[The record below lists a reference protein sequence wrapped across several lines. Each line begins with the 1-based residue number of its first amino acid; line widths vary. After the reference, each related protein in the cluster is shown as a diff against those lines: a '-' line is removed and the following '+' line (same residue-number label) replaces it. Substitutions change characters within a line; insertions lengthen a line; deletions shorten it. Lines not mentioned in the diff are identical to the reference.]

1 MPTRRRFLRAS
12 TRLAAGL
19 TLTPGLLAACAD
31 PEADRH
37 TAPNPATDTP
47 PPPDR
52 RLGVALL
59 GLGGYAGGQIA
70 PALQLTTRCRL
81 AGLITGSPEKLPEW
95 QRRYGVADEH
105 CYTYDRLADVADD
118 DAIDVVYVIT
128 PTATHKDFTL
138 RALAAGKHVW
148 CEKPMAM
155 DVTECRE
162 MIAAA
167 EAADRQLTIGYRMV
181 HEPNTRAF
189 IDHVAARPHGE
200 LTGVRALAGYGGTP
214 PPADYWRGQ
223 RDMGGGALYDMGVYA
238 INGIRYATGLVPER
252 VLSARQDRLDRPN
265 GTDLTSAFTLRL
277 PGGATAEGWT
287 SVVEKRNLLRAE
299 FADGWAEMQPMQP
312 YRGVRGE
319 ASDGTVFGP
328 PVPNQQSLQMDADA
342 RAILEATP
350 PVAPGREGLID
361 VAVIRAVIE
370 AAETGRE
377 VPVAI
382 G

>member
-1 MPTRRRFLRAS
+1 MVRVDRQDATGRDTPGPNRNASMSPHPVALGLDFGTESVRA
-12 TRLAAGL
+12 LLVDAAGAE
-19 TLTPGLLAACAD
+19 LASAS
-31 PEADRH
+31 R
-37 TAPNPATDTP
+37 
-47 PPPDR
+47 
-52 RLGVALL
+52 
-59 GLGGYAGGQIA
+59 GYAGGQIA

-95 QRRYGVADEH
+95 QRRYGIADEH

-128 PTATHKDFTL
+128 PTATHKDFTM

-155 DVTECRE
+155 DVAECRE

-167 EAADRQLTIGYRMV
+167 EAADRRLAIGYRML

-189 IDHVAARPHGE
+189 IDHVAARPYGE
-200 LTGVRALAGYGGTP
+200 LTAATALAGFGGSP
-214 PPADYWRGQ
+214 PAADYWRGQ

-252 VLSARQDRLDRPN
+252 VLGARQDRIDRPN

-287 SVVEKRNLLRAE
+287 SVVEKRNRLRPE

-312 YRGVRGE
+312 YQGVRGE

-328 PVPNQQSLQMDADA
+328 PVPNQQSIQMDDDA
-342 RAILEATP
+342 RAILEGTP
-350 PVAPGREGLID
+350 LIAPGREGLID
-361 VAVIRAVIE
+361 VAVIRAVVE

-377 VPVAI
+377 VPIAI